1 MKKMIFFGWLIGFFP
16 AMVFAQEKIE
26 APVWN
31 VGDKWAFNGGGSI
44 EVIKND
50 DQVYLV
56 NFSGGI
62 FPQEA
67 SGAAIIGKPNLNI
80 THVMNGNSLIK
91 YVDTRKNFL
100 SVPLTLGKEWMD
112 SYRQIEHLG
121 LVEYHENYRVL

>member
-1 MKKMIFFGWLIGFFP
+1 MFLP
-16 AMVFAQEKIE
+16 AMVLALEKIE
-26 APVWN
+26 ATIWN
-31 VGDKWAFNGGGSI
+31 VGDKWAFDRGGFP
-44 EVIKND
+44 EVIRNYN
-50 DQVYLV
+50 QVSLV

-62 FPQEA
+62 FPQET
-67 SGAAIIGKPNLNI
+67 SGVAIIGKPTLNI